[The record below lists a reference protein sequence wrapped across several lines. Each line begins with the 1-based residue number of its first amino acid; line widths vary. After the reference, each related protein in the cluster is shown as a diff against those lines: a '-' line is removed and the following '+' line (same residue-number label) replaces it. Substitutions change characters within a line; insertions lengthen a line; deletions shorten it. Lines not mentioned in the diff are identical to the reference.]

1 MPETKKKTTT
11 KTKTSKP
18 RKRTKNQALKDELK
32 CSTTSL
38 NDKRFTKLVDSI
50 IIENQQDEFEI
61 KKYRKNKWAYILA
74 IGSIV
79 LIVALV
85 IIIILAIVYHWAG

>member
-1 MPETKKKTTT
+1 MPTSNKNKTKKVK
-11 KTKTSKP
+11 KSKHE
-18 RKRTKNQALKDELK
+18 ALKAEMK
-32 CSTTSL
+32 CNSTTSL

-74 IGSIV
+74 IGSI
-79 LIVALV
+79 IVIIALV
-85 IIIILAIVYHWAG
+85 VLIILAIIYKWAG